1 MWGWGRKGGEEGEE
15 ERREEGGGTRKL
27 IRHPSIVPF

>member
-1 MWGWGRKGGEEGEE
+1 MGVGKGGREGEEG
-15 ERREEGGGTRKL
+15 RREEGGGTRKL

>member
-27 IRHPSIVPF
+27 IRHPSIVSF